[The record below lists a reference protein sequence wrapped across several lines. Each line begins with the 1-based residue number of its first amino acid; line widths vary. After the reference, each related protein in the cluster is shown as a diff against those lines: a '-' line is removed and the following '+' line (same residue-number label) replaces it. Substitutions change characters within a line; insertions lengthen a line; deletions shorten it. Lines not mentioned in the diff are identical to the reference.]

1 MNGKFEMLC
10 RMKQSKLK
18 KQVTSELSDKYD
30 AVINRDGY
38 VYAQGDVPILLVAH
52 MDTVHKELPKTIVYS
67 DGKVS
72 SPQGIGGDDRAGIY
86 MILEIIKKHKCSVLF
101 LEDEEIGCI
110 GANKFV
116 KEDFVK
122 ELEFNYMIELDR
134 KGSNDA
140 VFYDC
145 ENPEFEDFIVED
157 GDWKT
162 AWGSFTDICTL
173 APAIGC
179 AAVNFSCGYYNAH
192 TTNEYVVLSE
202 MEANIKKVCKLI
214 ERTTENDKF
223 EYIEAK
229 YRGYSKYG
237 SSNDYSYNSYK
248 SLYGYSSYET
258 EDSAFDDEA
267 FEWGLYGIGYTNHL
281 GNEMWQDIY
290 ARSEAEAVGKFLIA
304 NPLLSVSDIEVDF
317 FGYDDTYM

>member
-38 VYAQGDVPILLVAH
+38 VYAQGDVPILLIAH

-67 DGKVS
+67 DGKIS

-86 MILEIIKKHKCSVLF
+86 MILEIIKKHRCSVLF

-110 GANKFV
+110 GAGKFV

-214 ERTTENDKF
+214 ERTTEKDKF

-237 SSNDYSYNSYK
+237 SYSDYNYK

-281 GNEMWQDIY
+281 GNEMWQDVY

-304 NPLLSVSDIEVDF
+304 NPLLSTSDIEIDF